1 MRDNEI
7 LVIAGATASG
17 KSALALEAAQALDGE
32 IISVDSMQLYRDLP
46 IGTAQPSIEE
56 KSAVPHWLT
65 GIYELDER
73 AEVFRYCSEADAAI
87 AAVRAKGKLPV
98 LCGGTGLYLKALLYG
113 LDDLPSD
120 RELRRELDEKYDS
133 PEGEKALF
141 ERIRAVDPAGF
152 ERWKDCRRRLIRALE
167 VYLITGKS
175 IIELQQGRRETL
187 RYPVRSFIIERESGE
202 LKERIALRAHKM
214 LASGWIEE
222 AEAAIKK
229 GLFSTPTA
237 HQALGYKLING
248 FLCGEFDLEK
258 LHEKISTA
266 TWQYARR
273 QRTWFRHQHPEA
285 QTISSADIKHLLKSI

>member
-73 AEVFRYCSEADAAI
+73 AEVLRYCSEADAAI
-87 AAVRAKGKLPV
+87 AAVRAQGKLPV

-187 RYPVRSFIIERESGE
+187 RYSVRSFIIERESGE

-273 QRTWFRHQHPEA
+273 QRTWFRHQPPSPDE
-285 QTISSADIKHLLKSI
+285 IIG